1 MRGGVLAS
9 SLPSGTA
16 ETPAGVTGCE
26 AVAGSNGTPAHGVPV
41 LLPFLLGVECLAN
54 LTEKNNPPLQRQ
66 LQKKEEN
73 ER

>member
-1 MRGGVLAS
+1 M
-9 SLPSGTA
+9 
-16 ETPAGVTGCE
+16 
-26 AVAGSNGTPAHGVPV
+26 
-41 LLPFLLGVECLAN
+41 FLLGVERLAN